1 MCNLRKLIAR
11 TVVAGCALATLA
23 PAVLAD
29 DVGVRFVTPR
39 PRATALGE
47 TAVEVEVTAPA
58 GVDVV
63 EVSIRVDGEPLATLD
78 RPPWSL
84 SWDAGDGAR
93 SRVLEAVATFTDGS
107 TARATVRT
115 SRLRI
120 NAVEEVDLVNLYAI
134 VRDGR
139 GRYVEGLTADD
150 FSLFE
155 DGREQS
161 IKVFTAEP
169 KPLAIA
175 VVLDVSESMKRS
187 NKLESAQSS
196 ANAFLRAIQPQDR
209 ALVVGFSDRVEV
221 LEGLT
226 NDIDALRA
234 SIDSAEAKGGTALY
248 DAIWKGA
255 ELLRAEDSRRVM
267 ILLSDG
273 RDEASN
279 GLEPGSLHTMQ
290 EALDHA
296 LRCEVMVFAIGF
308 GRDSDLAQR
317 DFYERYTQADIL
329 TRFGQATGGSVLFPS
344 RSGQLRKAFEEVARD
359 LRNQYA
365 VAYSSDNDVR
375 DGLWRE
381 IRLVPDRNDLEVVTR
396 SGYYALAP
404 ND

>member
-1 MCNLRKLIAR
+1 MSNSR
-11 TVVAGCALATLA
+11 TIVLAALAAGLALAAIA
-23 PAVLAD
+23 PAAAAVAD
-29 DVGVRFVTPR
+29 VRFVSPR

-47 TAVEVEVTAPA
+47 TAVEIEVSPPAGIDVVKVEV
-58 GVDVV
+58 
-63 EVSIRVDGEPLATLD
+63 RVDGEPLATLE
-78 RPPWSL
+78 RPPWRL
-84 SWDAGDGAR
+84 TWDAGDGAR
-93 SRVLEAVATFTDGS
+93 SRVLEAVATFADGS

-120 NAVEEVDLVNLYAI
+120 NAVEEVDLVNLYAV
-134 VRDGR
+134 VRDRR
-139 GRYVEGLTADD
+139 GRYVEGLTVDD
-150 FSLFE
+150 FRLLE
-155 DGREQS
+155 DGREQV

-175 VVLDVSESMKRS
+175 IVLDVSDSMKRS
-187 NKLESAQSS
+187 KKLESAQDS
-196 ANAFLRAIQPQDR
+196 ANSFLRAIEPQDR
-209 ALVVGFSDRVEV
+209 ALVVGFNDRVQV
-221 LEGLT
+221 LQELT
-226 NDIDALRA
+226 DDREALRA
-234 SIDSAEAKGGTALY
+234 SIDAAEARGGTALY
-248 DAIWKGA
+248 DAIWKGS
-255 ELLRAEDSRRVM
+255 EMLRAQDARRVM

-308 GRDSDLAQR
+308 GRASDLAQR

-344 RSGQLRKAFEEVARD
+344 RSGELRKAFEEVARD

-365 VAYSSDNDVR
+365 VAYSSDNEAR

-381 IRLVPDRNDLEVVTR
+381 IRLIPERGDLEVVTR